1 MVKQLEPTS
10 HLRTETFPCE
20 QAGQAQESKFQ
31 QDGHLSRWHSIV
43 SFGHMKIK
51 FILLVTAFAA
61 VTTVCTAQSTKK
73 EKPVSINVLV
83 DSLSRKLE
91 HFYIFPEKSLAM
103 TTFLKQQLKRGAY
116 SKITD
121 KTELARKLHDD
132 IQSVHRDGHLRVSY
146 DPGFA
151 NELLK
156 PPSAGPRMAD
166 SSVVLNARRENF
178 GFTRAEILNGNIG
191 YVKFTQFSGFV
202 NESMPTLTASFGFVS
217 NTKAIILDLREN
229 GGGSPWMV
237 ARIASFFAQE
247 KTRLNDIY
255 ERERDTTVAFYA
267 EPALAGNMKLSQP
280 LYILTSKRTFSAAE
294 DFTYAMQVNK
304 RATIVGD
311 TTGGGAHPTRAFPI
325 GQGFVVGIPFAR
337 SINYITKTDWEGT
350 GVHPDIATSAD
361 EALRKAQLHYFETL
375 LPTAAEG
382 DPRRSITWAINYL
395 KVHPYDSSFDNARL
409 NAYCGKF
416 KDFEFSVKDNK
427 LYCVSRF
434 DGKFYL
440 TPIEDDLFLV
450 RDDLQL
456 QFIRDS
462 DNKIAKLRLIGKIGW
477 EEFFEREK

>member
-1 MVKQLEPTS
+1 M
-10 HLRTETFPCE
+10 H
-20 QAGQAQESKFQ
+20 
-31 QDGHLSRWHSIV
+31 WHGIASYD
-43 SFGHMKIK
+43 HMKINS
-51 FILLVTAFAA
+51 ILFVMAIA
-61 VTTVCTAQSTKK
+61 VATNCVCTAQSAKK
-73 EKPVSINVLV
+73 EKPVSIQLLM

-91 HFYIFPEKSLAM
+91 HFYIFPEKSHAM

-121 KTELARKLHDD
+121 KTELARKIHDD
-132 IQSVHRDGHLRVSY
+132 IQSVHHDGHLRVNY
-146 DPGFA
+146 DPDFA
-151 NELLK
+151 TELLK
-156 PPSAGPRMAD
+156 PRSPGPQGPD
-166 SSVVLNARRENF
+166 SSVVLDARRGNF

-191 YVKFTQFSGFV
+191 YVKFMQFSGFV

-311 TTGGGAHPTRAFPI
+311 TTGGGAHPTRPFPI
-325 GQGFVVGIPFAR
+325 GQGFVVSIPFAR

-350 GVHPDIATSAD
+350 GVRPDIATSAD
-361 EALRKAQLHYFETL
+361 KALQRAQLHYLETQ
-375 LPTAAEG
+375 LPTAPEG
-382 DPRRSITWAINYL
+382 NPKRSITWAINYL
-395 KVHPYDSSFDNARL
+395 KVHPYDSSFDKARL
-409 NAYCGKF
+409 KAYCGKF
-416 KDFEFSVKDNK
+416 KNFEFSVKDDK
-427 LYCVSRF
+427 LFCVSRF

-440 TPIEDDLFLV
+440 TPIEDDLFLI
-450 RDDLQL
+450 RDDLQV
-456 QFIRDS
+456 QFIRDPNNNIS
-462 DNKIAKLRLIGKIGW
+462 KLRLIGKTGW